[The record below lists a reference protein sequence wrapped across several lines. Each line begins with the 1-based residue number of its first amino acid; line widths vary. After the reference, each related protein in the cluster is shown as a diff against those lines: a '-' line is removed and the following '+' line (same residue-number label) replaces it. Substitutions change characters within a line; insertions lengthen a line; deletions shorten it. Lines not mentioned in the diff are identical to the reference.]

1 MKQTRNRQNP
11 MVLVSLRMP
20 KQVLDYFQQY
30 PSYTMKMREVLEK
43 HAKEVG
49 QSQER

>member
-11 MVLVSLRMP
+11 MVLVSLRLP

-30 PSYTMKMREVLEK
+30 PSYTMKMREVLEL
-43 HAKEVG
+43 HANQHKE
-49 QSQER
+49 S